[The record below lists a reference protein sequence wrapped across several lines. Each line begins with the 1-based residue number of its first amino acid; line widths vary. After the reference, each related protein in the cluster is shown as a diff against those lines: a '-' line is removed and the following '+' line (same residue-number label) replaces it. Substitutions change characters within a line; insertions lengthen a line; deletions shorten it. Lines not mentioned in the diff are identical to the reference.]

1 MAECILGTR
10 AAIYARFSTD
20 LQRDRSIDD
29 QVALCR
35 EFAANAQLIVT
46 KTYSDRARSGA
57 SIIGRSGLVAL
68 MDDARARH
76 FDVVLVEA
84 LDRLSR
90 DQEDLAGIHKRLTF
104 AGIEIRA
111 VHDGTADAIQ
121 VGIRGLVS
129 TLFLADL
136 KHKIRRGMAGVVRDG
151 RHAGGRAYGYR
162 PTPGRPGEMVIEEA
176 EAEVVRRIFREFLDG
191 SRPREIAGR
200 LNADGVPP
208 PRGLAWNASTINGS
222 ENRGNGILLNPLYA
236 GRIVWNR
243 VKMVRD
249 PDTGKRIS
257 RINPESE
264 WQTSEAP
271 HLAIIAPDQ
280 FETARAR
287 KLARAHAFRTGEMM
301 SRPKRIL
308 SGLLR
313 CGACGSG
320 MSVHDT
326 HGATTRIRC
335 SRVRESGTC
344 TNALKYPLDR
354 IECAAVEG
362 VRKLLAHP
370 EVLARYVEVYRQE
383 RREALAVATRSR
395 SQFERRITGA
405 RTGVERLI
413 DALARGTLPVEVV
426 EVRVAELEND
436 RRQAEAE
443 LAQMEAAE
451 PVIELHPQ
459 AIAHY
464 SSNVTILASRL
475 NTAAMER
482 DDEVIKAFRDLIEAI
497 VVLPRG
503 SGKETVIEVRGRLAA
518 LTGAPIQPA
527 GKLVVGSAFR
537 GDPTVAEEGLEP
549 PTRGL

>member
-1 MAECILGTR
+1 MSDGILGTR

-29 QVALCR
+29 QVALCS
-35 EFAANAQLIVT
+35 EFAAKARLIVT
-46 KTYSDRARSGA
+46 RAYSDRARSGA
-57 SIIGRSGLVAL
+57 STFGRAGLLAL
-68 MDDARARH
+68 MDDARAHR
-76 FDVVLVEA
+76 FDIVLVEA

-90 DQEDLAGIHKRLTF
+90 DQEDLAGLYKRLTF

-111 VHDGTADAIQ
+111 VHDGTADSIQ

-129 TLFLADL
+129 TLFLDDL
-136 KHKIRRGMAGVVRDG
+136 KHKVRRGMAGVIRSG

-162 PTPGRPGEMVIEEA
+162 PTPGKPGELMIEEA
-176 EAEVVRRIFREFLDG
+176 EAVVVRRIFHEFLDG
-191 SRPREIAGR
+191 SRPREIASR
-200 LNADGVPP
+200 LNAERVPP
-208 PRGLAWNASTINGS
+208 PRGLVWNASTINGS

-236 GRIVWNR
+236 GRIIWNR

-249 PDTGKRIS
+249 PDTGRRVS
-257 RINPESE
+257 RVNPESE
-264 WQTSEAP
+264 WQTSEAL
-271 HLAIIAPDQ
+271 HLAIVTPDQ
-280 FETARAR
+280 FEAARAR

-313 CGACGSG
+313 CGVCGAG

-344 TNALKYPLDR
+344 TNTMKYPLDR
-354 IECAAVEG
+354 IERAAVEG
-362 VRKLLAHP
+362 VRNLLSHP

-383 RREALAVATRSR
+383 RRDTIAAATRSR
-395 SQFERRITGA
+395 A
-405 RTGVERLI
+405 RLEKRVADARSGTKRLI
-413 DALARGTLPVEVV
+413 DVLARGTLPVEVV
-426 EVRVAELEND
+426 EARVAEMEND

-443 LAQMEAAE
+443 LAQLDAAE
-451 PVIELHPQ
+451 PVVELHPQ
-459 AIAHY
+459 AITHY
-464 SSNVTILASRL
+464 ASNVTVLANRL

-482 DDEVIKAFRDLIEAI
+482 DTEVINAFRDLIRAI
-497 VVLPRG
+497 VVLPRVPG
-503 SGKETVIEVRGRLAA
+503 EETVIEVRGRLAA

-527 GKLVVGSAFR
+527 GKLVVGSTFR